1 MSIDNFKPEYAGK
14 YFCIA
19 ENDAGKVSKD
29 VKIGIKLAPLVEV
42 VPNSI
47 EVNKG
52 EPVTLECKVTNSDLD
67 HSIVWTDEF
76 GFTPETVKFVLFV
89 DWKSFQILFLFRTER
104 NTSLQPVS
112 ATTKNISSAQ

>member
-19 ENDAGKVSKD
+19 ENEQGKVSKD
-29 VKIGIKLAPLVEV
+29 LEIGIKLAPIVEV
-42 VPNSI
+42 IPRSI
-47 EVNKG
+47 EVVKG

-76 GFTPETVKFVLFV
+76 GFTPETVKFWAAFYPMGHKFTSHVH
-89 DWKSFQILFLFRTER
+89 R
-104 NTSLQPVS
+104 NLCPMG
-112 ATTKNISSAQ
+112 